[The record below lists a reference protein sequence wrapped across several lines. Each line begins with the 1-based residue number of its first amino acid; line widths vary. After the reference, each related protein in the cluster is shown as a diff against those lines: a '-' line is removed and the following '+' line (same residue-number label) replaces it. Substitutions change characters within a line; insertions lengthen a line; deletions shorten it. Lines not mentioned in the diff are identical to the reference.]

1 MSAVR
6 AAIALGS
13 NLDDPEAH
21 VKRGFDDL
29 GALPGTRIVARSKL
43 YRTKPV
49 GYLDQPDFI
58 NACALVETELAP
70 RTLLEALL
78 EIERRHGRKR
88 EIPNG
93 PRTLDLDIIVYGD
106 RIVNEPGLVIP
117 HPRAHEREFVLKPLM
132 DVWPNALDV
141 IPDAR
146 KGNDRES
153 SK

>member
-1 MSAVR
+1 VTAVR

-29 GALPGTRIVARSKL
+29 AALPKTRVVARSKL
-43 YRTKPV
+43 YRTSPV

-70 RTLLEALL
+70 RPLLDALL

-93 PRTLDLDIIVYGD
+93 PRTLDLDIILYGD
-106 RIVNEPGLVIP
+106 RVVNEPGLVIP

-132 DVWPNALDV
+132 DVWPDAPNV
-141 IPDAR
+141 IPGAR
-146 KGNDRES
+146 ERNDRES
-153 SK
+153 RP